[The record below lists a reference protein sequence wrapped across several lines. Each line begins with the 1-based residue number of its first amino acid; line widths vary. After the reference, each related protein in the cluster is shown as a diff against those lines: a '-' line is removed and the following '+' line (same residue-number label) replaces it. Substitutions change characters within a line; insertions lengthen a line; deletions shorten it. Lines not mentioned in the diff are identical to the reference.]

1 MRAVLFFGLIGLVLG
16 LAEPALAGPC
26 EEAARYSDMRAG
38 VSVLVLKDGE
48 AVCERYTAG
57 GGAGQGWELWSG
69 TKSFSGLIAAAAVQ
83 DGLLSLGETVSD
95 TIPEWRDDPRKAG
108 VTIRQLLSLTSGLS
122 TTIGKPPAY
131 AGAIATPFTAEPGT
145 RFQYGAEPFQ
155 VFGALM
161 NRKLAA
167 AKTGD
172 ADVLA
177 YLTRRI
183 LEPIGAKPFGWR
195 RTAAGEPLMPQ
206 GASFTAREWARV
218 GEFVRAGGVVGGR
231 PLVDPAAFRAQFVG
245 SKVNPAYGVSWW
257 LPGVGG
263 YGPRGTTSDF
273 STHAAELPKDLVIAA
288 GAGYQR
294 LYVIP
299 SCGLTVVRQAPLLKA
314 MRDETPAWSDFAFL
328 TPILQGWCEAAP

>member
-1 MRAVLFFGLIGLVLG
+1 MRSVLFVGLIGLVLG
-16 LAEPALAGPC
+16 LAAPALAAPC
-26 EEAARYSDMRAG
+26 DEAAAYSDQRAG
-38 VSVLVLKDGE
+38 VSVLVLKDGQV
-48 AVCERYTAG
+48 VCERYTAG
-57 GGAGQGWELWSG
+57 GEPTQGWELWSG

-83 DGLLSLGETVSD
+83 DGLLSLDEKVSD
-95 TIPEWRDDPRKAG
+95 TVPEWRDDPRKAG
-108 VTIRQLLSLTSGLS
+108 ATIRQLLNLTSGLS
-122 TTIGKPPAY
+122 TTIGKPPVY
-131 AGAIATPFTAEPGT
+131 DGAIATPFSAAPGT

-155 VFGALM
+155 VFGAVM

-177 YLTRRI
+177 YLHRRV
-183 LEPIGAKPFGWR
+183 LGPIGAEPSGWR

-206 GASFTAREWARV
+206 GASFTAREWAKV
-218 GEFVRAGGVVGGR
+218 GEFVRAGGTLRGK
-231 PLVDPAAFRAQFVG
+231 PLVDPAAFMAQFVG

-263 YGPRGTTSDF
+263 YGPRGATSDF
-273 STHAAELPKDLVIAA
+273 ATHAAELPGDLVIAA

-299 SCGLTVVRQAPLLKA
+299 SCGLTIVRQAPIPEA
-314 MRDETPAWSDFAFL
+314 TRDETPAWSDFAFL
-328 TPILQGWCEAAP
+328 TPILKGWC

>member
-1 MRAVLFFGLIGLVLG
+1 MGPVLFVGLLG
-16 LAEPALAGPC
+16 LLVGLAAPALAGPC
-26 EEAARYSDMRAG
+26 EAALAYSDMRAG
-38 VSVLVLKDGE
+38 VSVLVLKDGK
-48 AVCERYTAG
+48 AVCEAYTAG
-57 GGAGQGWELWSG
+57 GGPKQGWELWSG

-83 DGLLSLGETVSD
+83 DGLLSLDEKVSD
-95 TIPEWRDDPRKAG
+95 TIPEWRGDPQRAG
-108 VTIRQLLSLTSGLS
+108 VTIRQLLNLTSGLA
-122 TTIGKPPAY
+122 TTIGRPPAY
-131 AGAIATPFTAEPGT
+131 AGAIASPFTAGPGT

-155 VFGALM
+155 VFGAVM

-183 LEPIGAKPFGWR
+183 LGPAGATPTGWR

-206 GASFTAREWARV
+206 GSIFTAREWARV
-218 GEFVRAGGVVGGR
+218 GEFVRAGGVVDGR
-231 PLVDPAAFRAQFVG
+231 PLVDPAAFRAQFTG
-245 SKVNPAYGVSWW
+245 SKINPAYGVSWW

-273 STHAAELPKDLVIAA
+273 SVHAAELPKDLVIAA

-299 SCGLTVVRQAPLLKA
+299 SCGLTIVRQAPILMSQRA
-314 MRDETPAWSDFAFL
+314 GTPAWSDFAFL
-328 TPILQGWCEAAP
+328 APILKGWC

>member
-1 MRAVLFFGLIGLVLG
+1 MRSVLLVGLIGLFCG
-16 LAEPALAGPC
+16 LAAPALAGPC
-26 EEAARYSDMRAG
+26 EEAGAYSELRAG
-38 VSVLVLKDGE
+38 VSVLVLKDGQ
-48 AVCERYTAG
+48 AVCERYASG
-57 GGAGQGWELWSG
+57 GGPRQGWELWSG

-83 DGLLSLGETVSD
+83 DGLLSLDEKVSD
-95 TIPEWRDDPRKAG
+95 TLPEWRDDPRKAG
-108 VTIRQLLSLTSGLS
+108 VTIRQLLNLTSGLS
-122 TTIGKPPAY
+122 TTIGRPPAY

-155 VFGALM
+155 VFGAVM

-177 YLTRRI
+177 YLKQRV
-183 LEPIGAKPFGWR
+183 LDPIGATPFGWR

-206 GASFTAREWARV
+206 GASFTAREWAKV
-218 GEFVRAGGVVGGR
+218 GEFVRAGGPG
-231 PLVDPAAFRAQFVG
+231 LDPAAFREQFVG

-288 GAGYQR
+288 GAGFQR

-299 SCGLTVVRQAPLLKA
+299 SCGLTIVRQAPLLMA
-314 MRDETPAWSDFAFL
+314 RRATTPDWSDFAFL
-328 TPILQGWCEAAP
+328 TPILKGWC